1 MVLELSMLWFG
12 RKNKEIVAF
21 AKSLADEFFENV
33 PPALIEKQYDKKD
46 QKGAKKAK
54 RRYLASLDDTIEAIV
69 RFKQQNKLKVYGK
82 AKLYLE
88 FTNRLKSLGYEQ
100 HLADKVQETIVLR
113 VA

>member
-1 MVLELSMLWFG
+1 MLWFG
-12 RKNKEIVAF
+12 RKNREIVAF
-21 AKSLADEFFENV
+21 AQSLADEFFKNV
-33 PPALIEKQYDKKD
+33 PPAMIEKRHDKKD
-46 QKGAKKAK
+46 QKGAKKAE

-69 RFKQQNKLKVYGK
+69 RFKQQKKLKVYGK